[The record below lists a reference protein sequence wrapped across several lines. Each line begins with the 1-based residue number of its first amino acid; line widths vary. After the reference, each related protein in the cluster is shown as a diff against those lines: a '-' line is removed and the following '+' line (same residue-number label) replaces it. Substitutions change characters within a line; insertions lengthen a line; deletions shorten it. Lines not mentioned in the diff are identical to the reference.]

1 MTALSADDECGVI
14 FTPGTR
20 SLVVK
25 AEETSSPAALLSELG
40 LPARA
45 PVIAVVGSADGLD
58 TSLQEPLIHLF
69 AEGLVRPAVEAD
81 AVIMDGGTASG
92 AMAVLGRAVATQDP
106 HPPLLGVAPAGR
118 VTYPGPSGRNGD
130 RADLD
135 PCHSHFV
142 LADSS
147 DWGGETALF
156 FNLAA
161 ELAGDA
167 PVIVVVVGGGSVTR
181 AEVLRAVRRGWPVI
195 IVEGSGGLADE
206 LAAALVAR
214 RSAAARRSRNRNP
227 VRDPGVSEM
236 LADGD
241 FDVFPLTTAPAA
253 LARLVGRRLRGDET
267 LRSAWEQFA
276 VLDHNAGRHQW
287 EFRRL
292 STLILGAGVIGTLL
306 VVAQER
312 LNGLPERAGARVAS
326 DLHYPILLVP
336 IVVTALIAASGRFK
350 AGNKWVVLRGA
361 AEAVRAEIYRYRC
374 HSGVYGDG
382 ASRVTREQR
391 LADRLAGIGGAVMK
405 SDVNR
410 SALRP
415 YGGPLPPPAAAHGD
429 DGYTRLS
436 AERYLDLRV
445 EEQAR
450 WYGRKSVALERKLRR
465 LRWAVLVFGGVGTF
479 VAAIGQE
486 LWIALTTALAGAAT
500 THLDAMQ
507 VENTLVHY
515 NQAAA
520 DLAALRAWWIALP
533 PEAQLRQ
540 ANFDRL
546 VGQSERIMRTEQT
559 GWVSE
564 MEDAMTELRRQQ
576 AATADEAADN
586 RSPGSEETAPKSA
599 TTSTN

>member
-1 MTALSADDECGVI
+1 
-14 FTPGTR
+14 
-20 SLVVK
+20 
-25 AEETSSPAALLSELG
+25 
-40 LPARA
+40 
-45 PVIAVVGSADGLD
+45 
-58 TSLQEPLIHLF
+58 
-69 AEGLVRPAVEAD
+69 VE
-81 AVIMDGGTASG
+81 
-92 AMAVLGRAVATQDP
+92 
-106 HPPLLGVAPAGR
+106 
-118 VTYPGPSGRNGD
+118 YPGASTGNGD
-130 RADLD
+130 RANLD
-135 PCHSHFV
+135 PRHSHFV

-161 ELAGDA
+161 ELAGDD
-167 PVIVVVVGGGSVTR
+167 PVVVVVVGGGSVTR
-181 AEVLRAVRRGWPVI
+181 AEVLQAVRRGWPVI
-195 IVEGSGGLADE
+195 LVEGSGGLADE
-206 LAAALVAR
+206 LAAALMAR
-214 RSAAARRSRNRNP
+214 RSAAARRSRNRHP

-276 VLDHNAGRHQW
+276 VLDHNGGRHQR
-287 EFRRL
+287 EFCHL
-292 STLILGAGVIGTLL
+292 SARILGAGVIGTLL
-306 VVAQER
+306 VVVQER
-312 LNGLPERAGARVAS
+312 LNGPRHGAGSGIADA
-326 DLHYPILLVP
+326 LHYPIVLVP
-336 IVVTALIAASGRFK
+336 IVLTALIAASGRFK

-374 HSGVYGDG
+374 HSGVYGTG

-391 LADRLAGIGGAVMK
+391 LAERLADIGGAVMK

-410 SALRP
+410 TALRP
-415 YGGPLPPPAAAHGD
+415 YEGPLPPPAAVDGD
-429 DGYTRLS
+429 DGYSRLS
-436 AERYLDLRV
+436 PERYLDLRV
-445 EEQAR
+445 EEQTR
-450 WYGRKSVALERKLRR
+450 WYRRKSIALERKLRR

-507 VENTLVHY
+507 VENTLIHY

-520 DLAALRAWWIALP
+520 DLAAMRAWWMALP

-546 VGQSERIMRTEQT
+546 VEQSERIMRTEQT
-559 GWVSE
+559 GWVRE

-576 AATADEAADN
+576 AATDDEAVDD
-586 RSPGSEETAPKSA
+586 RSPGSDETAPKPAAVASRR
-599 TTSTN
+599 S